1 MLTPPADLISLG
13 DAASITA
20 TFPRPGLAVVTVGGQ
35 IDIAA
40 VQAMRAVLTGLA
52 RCAHV
57 VVDAGAVSFIDCAGL
72 HPLVEAARAAAA
84 AGGRLVLRDPPP
96 ALVCLI
102 TWCDLG
108 AELPVQA
115 APTRRGGRGRRGQGA
130 GAGRGVG
137 R

>member
-1 MLTPPADLISLG
+1 MLTPPDDLTTPG
-13 DAASITA
+13 DAASITVA
-20 TFPRPGLAVVTVGGQ
+20 RPRPGLAVVTVGGQ

-40 VQAMRAVLTGLA
+40 VQALRFVLDDLA

-57 VVDAGAVSFIDCAGL
+57 VVDAGALTFIDRAGL

-84 AGGRLVLRDPPP
+84 AGGRLVLRDPPRS
-96 ALVCLI
+96 LVCLI
-102 TWCDLG
+102 TWCDLA

-115 APTRRGGRGRRGQGA
+115 APTRHRGRLARRQAALAGQ
-130 GAGRGVG
+130 VG